1 MPTGFTINVLANT
14 VFFGGFLGSLKPFVL
29 FRYAEGSYRIWVFRA
44 SEDDG
49 EREFGRLVHTSEL
62 DSWEALKGFTC
73 LRGPRG
79 EVYSVVA
86 TTGGAGL
93 AVMRLNMDT
102 FE

>member
-1 MPTGFTINVLANT
+1 MVVKKSVNYFTALATLKHTNYFNMRVL
-14 VFFGGFLGSLKPFVL
+14 LY
-29 FRYAEGSYRIWVFRA
+29 RYAEGSFRIWIFSAVEGDR
-44 SEDDG
+44 D
-49 EREFGRLVHTSEL
+49 FGRLVHTSDL

-79 EVYSVVA
+79 EVYSIVA

-93 AVMRLNMDT
+93 AVMRLNLDT

>member
-1 MPTGFTINVLANT
+1 M
-14 VFFGGFLGSLKPFVL
+14 
-29 FRYAEGSYRIWVFRA
+29 WVFMAFTDVHGGPGR
-44 SEDDG
+44 D
-49 EREFGRLVHTSEL
+49 FGRLVHTAEL

-93 AVMRLNMDT
+93 AVFRLNKET